1 MNTEDFNKTEESF
14 KRYKE
19 NLTSLS
25 QEFELSLFLYLLNK
39 IKWII
44 LSIII
49 LFTFG
54 GILYLRYTPKIYQTS
69 ALIQVSVKEQP
80 NGFSDLYSFSIN
92 ANLNSEI
99 AIMKSQKA
107 IERVIKGLNLK
118 VFYFFEGEV
127 LTRFLYDQSPFTF
140 ENFSFKDKSILSKP
154 IYLSFDGTYFSLT
167 NKNEDL
173 IYANYILANKF
184 FSSKYLSGKLS
195 FSNQNWKELISSMS
209 TNERLFFKIP
219 SNKEITQSILSNLS
233 ISIENQ
239 SAHSIR
245 IIHKHTN
252 PHFSKDICNS
262 VVKIYMNHEIN
273 KKQKSTDKIVK
284 FIAVQKD
291 SVRKR
296 LIKSE
301 KDLRIFKKNNKINQN
316 LLSITGFKE
325 KAEDIEKEIVKLQLD
340 IDLLTQFNN
349 MFENNLSTEIN
360 TSSVKNISLLTS
372 IFYNES
378 LTSKMIEQL
387 QEDVMERDNLLKDI
401 TPNNKSIILLNGEI
415 EESILYIKKAVKL
428 LKKSYKEKYLKL
440 ERKITYVD
448 TEFSVIPEKELEL
461 IRLQQVKEINNKYY
475 MELLNREIEYELSK
489 AGITTYNEILQ
500 NAPLNETPIS
510 PNEII
515 VYSLFIGISLVISI
529 IIVLINYLLH
539 DKITAIHEINKYSK
553 IEISALGM
561 IPFVKNKMDVSQL
574 IVDKSPKSMLTES
587 FRAIR
592 TNLQFINNDEKS
604 KIIAVSSTISGEGK
618 TFVAIN
624 LGGIIAF
631 TGKKVVVIDL
641 DMRKPK
647 IHLALETTNQKG
659 MSEILSK
666 KNTIEDC
673 IKRSSLNN
681 LDFITAGTLPPNP
694 SELIVSEVFDQTLE
708 KLKKIYD
715 IIIID
720 NPPVGLVT
728 DGIPVLQKADY
739 PIYIF
744 KANYSRKN
752 FVQNVEKLIRE
763 NNLKKL
769 SVVLNAVDSKR
780 NEYSNKYGYGYGSGY
795 GYGYGYG
802 YGSDSSYYI
811 EKESKKEKSIFAKI
825 KSYFKS

>member
-1 MNTEDFNKTEESF
+1 MSTEDFNKTEESF

-107 IERVIKGLNLK
+107 IERVIKDLNLK

-428 LKKSYKEKYLKL
+428 LKKSYKEKY
-440 ERKITYVD
+440 
-448 TEFSVIPEKELEL
+448 
-461 IRLQQVKEINNKYY
+461 
-475 MELLNREIEYELSK
+475 
-489 AGITTYNEILQ
+489 
-500 NAPLNETPIS
+500 
-510 PNEII
+510 
-515 VYSLFIGISLVISI
+515 
-529 IIVLINYLLH
+529 
-539 DKITAIHEINKYSK
+539 
-553 IEISALGM
+553 
-561 IPFVKNKMDVSQL
+561 
-574 IVDKSPKSMLTES
+574 
-587 FRAIR
+587 
-592 TNLQFINNDEKS
+592 
-604 KIIAVSSTISGEGK
+604 
-618 TFVAIN
+618 
-624 LGGIIAF
+624 
-631 TGKKVVVIDL
+631 
-641 DMRKPK
+641 
-647 IHLALETTNQKG
+647 
-659 MSEILSK
+659 
-666 KNTIEDC
+666 
-673 IKRSSLNN
+673 
-681 LDFITAGTLPPNP
+681 
-694 SELIVSEVFDQTLE
+694 
-708 KLKKIYD
+708 
-715 IIIID
+715 
-720 NPPVGLVT
+720 
-728 DGIPVLQKADY
+728 
-739 PIYIF
+739 
-744 KANYSRKN
+744 
-752 FVQNVEKLIRE
+752 
-763 NNLKKL
+763 
-769 SVVLNAVDSKR
+769 
-780 NEYSNKYGYGYGSGY
+780 
-795 GYGYGYG
+795 
-802 YGSDSSYYI
+802 
-811 EKESKKEKSIFAKI
+811 
-825 KSYFKS
+825 